1 EIKVL
6 EKNGWIKKRVV
17 EQDGKPNKNICSI
30 TDEGRKELLRWLS
43 EPGVNMDMRSHTL
56 MKTFFMGELPVT
68 NSLNFF
74 KKLNKECAVLAND
87 RGFRET
93 IYADVS

>member
-1 EIKVL
+1 
-6 EKNGWIKKRVV
+6 
-17 EQDGKPNKNICSI
+17 
-30 TDEGRKELLRWLS
+30 
-43 EPGVNMDMRSHTL
+43 MRSHTL
-56 MKTFFMGELPVT
+56 MKTFFMGKLPVT